1 MVITS
6 LIKNILPIAGVGLAL
21 AFLYNVVAKPGSA
34 SASAGALG
42 QTLDALGG
50 GLGSVGVGAQSFLTG
65 IGTGSARLLD
75 PLFSLKTLVYGDNT
89 QQIVKQENLQTA
101 SNTTLNDPVV
111 NASSTQVAV
120 SPDPAAQT
128 IGPQVSE
135 MGVVNPAQKQDPISP
150 YNDYIFLDS
159 GGGGSKDPTSPNW
172 GGTQQERIA
181 LLIKKGYGN
190 DVVSQWNSGLSF
202 GSLEY
207 IFNTGEEPS
216 NPAAI
221 NSIGGNSVV
230 LTDVPDGFRPVSPG
244 SIYQGPIYPDYSN
257 PDY

>member
-1 MVITS
+1 MVVTS

-21 AFLYNVVAKPGSA
+21 AFLYNVVAKPGAA
-34 SASAGALG
+34 SQSAGALG
-42 QTLDALGG
+42 QTLEALGG
-50 GLGSVGVGAQSFLTG
+50 GLGSVGAGAQSFLTG
-65 IGTGSARLLD
+65 IGTGSAKLLD
-75 PLFSLKTLVYGDNT
+75 PLFSLKTLVYGDTT
-89 QQIVKQENLQTA
+89 QQIVRAENLQTA
-101 SNTTLNDPVV
+101 SNTTLNDPIV

-120 SPDPAAQT
+120 SPDP
-128 IGPQVSE
+128 
-135 MGVVNPAQKQDPISP
+135 
-150 YNDYIFLDS
+150 YNEFIFLDS
-159 GGGGSKDPTSPNW
+159 GGGGSNDPTSPNW
-172 GGTQQERIA
+172 QGTQQERIKD
-181 LLIKKGYGN
+181 LIKRGYGN

-230 LTDVPDGFRPVSPG
+230 LTDVSPG
-244 SIYQGPIYPDYSN
+244 SIYQGPVYPSYAN

>member
-1 MVITS
+1 MVVTS

-21 AFLYNVVAKPGSA
+21 AFLYNVVAKPGAA
-34 SASAGALG
+34 SQSAGALG
-42 QTLDALGG
+42 QTLEALGG
-50 GLGSVGVGAQSFLTG
+50 GLGSVGAGAQSFLTG
-65 IGTGSARLLD
+65 IGTGSAKLLD
-75 PLFSLKTLVYGDNT
+75 PLFSLKTLVYGDTT
-89 QQIVKQENLQTA
+89 QQIVRAENLQTA
-101 SNTTLNDPVV
+101 SNTTLNDPIV

-135 MGVVNPAQKQDPISP
+135 MQVIVPAPKKDPVSP
-150 YNDYIFLDS
+150 YNEFIFLNT
-159 GGGGSKDPTSPNW
+159 GGGGKNDPTSPNW
-172 GGTQQERIA
+172 EGTQQERIKD
-181 LLIKKGYGN
+181 LIKRGYGN

-230 LTDVPDGFRPVSPG
+230 LTDVSPG
-244 SIYQGPIYPDYSN
+244 SIYQGPVYPSYAN